1 MYGSNTFSNFYE
13 YIYTFLNFSFVP
25 WSIDTCCLWVRSR
38 LPLPSPTSLV
48 SNTLVTSFFM
58 AHPLARGF
66 LNSAS
71 SIVTPTSTFSLPT
84 SHFVENSC
92 LFLFLLCTV
101 FIDVGLYLCLMRS
114 PHGEYASVINSTSCE
129 RSWHL
134 EFLKV
139 LQNTIWPLSIYPG
152 KMKTFVHIKNM
163 YTNFIGTLSVIGKEL
178 KTTQIFSNW

>member
-1 MYGSNTFSNFYE
+1 MYRSNTFSNFSE

-25 WSIDTCCLWVRSR
+25 WSIDTCCLRMRPR
-38 LPLPSPTSLV
+38 LPPPCPTSLV
-48 SNTLVTSFFM
+48 SNRLVTSFFM
-58 AHPLARGF
+58 ARPLARGC

-71 SIVTPTSTFSLPT
+71 SSVTPTSTLPLPT
-84 SHFVENSC
+84 SHLVENSR

-114 PHGEYASVINSTSCE
+114 PHGEHASVIISSTSCE

-139 LQNTIWPLSIYPG
+139 LQNTIWPLSIYPRQR
-152 KMKTFVHIKNM
+152 KTFVHIQK
-163 YTNFIGTLSVIGKEL
+163 ICI
-178 KTTQIFSNW
+178 QIS